1 MYKETEVNTHNLTGM
16 FPLRFLSLGS
26 YIFQMYR
33 YIKYQKVPHGL
44 FQKQIYSP
52 FFSYFSFHHV
62 SNLQASAIS

>member
-1 MYKETEVNTHNLTGM
+1 MHKEIEVNIHNPTGV
-16 FPLRFLSLGS
+16 FPLRFFSLGT

-33 YIKYQKVPHGL
+33 YIKHQKVPHGL

-62 SNLQASAIS
+62 SNLQASTIS